1 MYQNPYTLAKLSAIK
16 LKAFFSG
23 GSEGRG
29 PGGPGPLLLLDQ
41 TEASEGPKKIFLETG
56 PSLN

>member
-29 PGGPGPLLLLDQ
+29 PGGPGPLLLLDE
-41 TEASEGPKKIFLETG
+41 TEASEGPKKFF
-56 PSLN
+56 

>member
-23 GSEGRG
+23 GAEGGGGG
-29 PGGPGPLLLLDQ
+29 PGGPGPRLLLDQ
-41 TEASEGPKKIFLETG
+41 TEATEGPKKLF
-56 PSLN
+56 